1 MSLEFKHI
9 PVMSED
15 IDRILAPYKSGIYI
29 DCTFGG
35 GGITRKILSKKNT
48 RVISIDRDD
57 YVESF
62 SKEIKK
68 EYKNRFEFIIDRFS
82 NLENI
87 LKERNLQNI
96 PVAIIFDLGLSS
108 FQIDNPE
115 RGFSY
120 RQDGLLKMTMGKNNV
135 TAHDIVN
142 KLDQKDLRNIFSLFG
157 EDKDSGLIAKL
168 IVQKRQDKE
177 INSTQELA
185 EIILRAKRYKNS
197 KYNKYNKYNKVD
209 SCAKIFQAIRM
220 IVNQELS
227 ELYKGLISAIK
238 NLSID
243 GKIVVIT
250 FHSLE
255 DKIVKKVLDVFS
267 NKTKGT
273 SRYLP
278 ESNKNESFNILE
290 IKNRKPIIA
299 SEKETK
305 KNNRARS
312 AKLRCATKI
321 QDHSFEFK
329 RSYLNLEK
337 YFQLEEVMH
346 A

>member
-15 IDRILAPYKSGIYI
+15 IDKILTPYKSGIYI

-87 LKERNLQNI
+87 LKERNLHNI

-177 INSTQELA
+177 IDSTQELA

-197 KYNKYNKYNKVD
+197 KYNKVD

-227 ELYKGLISAIK
+227 ELYEGLISAIK

-255 DKIVKKVLDVFS
+255 DKIVKKVFDVFS

-278 ESNKNESFNILE
+278 ESNKNENFNILE
-290 IKNRKPIIA
+290 IKNRKPIRLPTHA
-299 SEKETK
+299 PPCSAWPRCGGTSRAGETRRTDV
-305 KNNRARS
+305 RARRGARARFS
-312 AKLRCATKI
+312 R
-321 QDHSFEFK
+321 SFC
-329 RSYLNLEK
+329 
-337 YFQLEEVMH
+337 
-346 A
+346 

>member
-15 IDRILAPYKSGIYI
+15 IDKILTPYKSGVYI

-35 GGITRKILSKKNT
+35 GSITREILSKKNT
-48 RVISIDRDD
+48 KVISIDRDNF
-57 YVESF
+57 VETF
-62 SKEIKK
+62 SKEISK
-68 EYKNRFEFIIDRFS
+68 EYNNRFEFIIDRFS

-87 LKERNLQNI
+87 LKERNLQKV

-120 RQDGLLKMTMGKNNV
+120 RQDGLLKMTMGKNNI

-142 KLDQKDLRNIFSLFG
+142 KLDLKDLRNIFNLFG

-177 INSTQELA
+177 INSTKELV

-197 KYNKYNKYNKVD
+197 KYNKVD

-220 IVNQELS
+220 IVNQELT
-227 ELYKGLISAIK
+227 ELYEGLISAIN

-255 DKIVKKVLDVFS
+255 DKIVKKVFDFFS
-267 NKTKGT
+267 NKKKGT

-278 ESNKNESFNILE
+278 QNNENENFNILE
-290 IKNRKPIIA
+290 IKDRKPTIA
-299 SEKETK
+299 SEKEIK
-305 KNNRARS
+305 NNNRARS
-312 AKLRCATKI
+312 AKLRCATKV

>member
-15 IDRILAPYKSGIYI
+15 IDRILTPYKSGLYI

-35 GGITRKILSKKNT
+35 GSITKKILSKKNT
-48 RVISIDRDD
+48 KVISIDRDNF
-57 YVESF
+57 VESF
-62 SKEIKK
+62 SKEISK

-87 LKERNLQNI
+87 LKKRNLQKI

-120 RQDGLLKMTMGKNNV
+120 RQDGLLKMTMGKNNI

-142 KLDQKDLRNIFSLFG
+142 KLEQKDLRNIFSLFG

-168 IVQKRQDKE
+168 IVQKREDKE
-177 INSTQELA
+177 ISSTQELA

-197 KYNKYNKYNKVD
+197 KYNKVD

-220 IVNQELS
+220 VVNQELT
-227 ELYKGLISAIK
+227 ELYEGLISAIK

-255 DKIVKKVLDVFS
+255 DKVVKKVFDFFS
-267 NKTKGT
+267 NKKKGT

-278 ESNKNESFNILE
+278 ESNENENLNILE
-290 IKNRKPIIA
+290 VKDRKPIIA
-299 SEKETK
+299 SEKETRN
-305 KNNRARS
+305 NNRARS
-312 AKLRCATKI
+312 AKLRYAIKI

-329 RSYLNLEK
+329 RSHLNLEK
-337 YFQLEEVMH
+337 YFQLEEVIH

>member
-15 IDRILAPYKSGIYI
+15 IDKILTPYKSGVYI

-35 GGITRKILSKKNT
+35 GSITRQILSKKNT
-48 RVISIDRDD
+48 KLISIDRDNF
-57 YVESF
+57 VETF
-62 SKEIKK
+62 SKEISK
-68 EYKNRFEFIIDRFS
+68 EYNNRFEFIIDRFS

-87 LKERNLQNI
+87 LKERNLQKV

-142 KLDQKDLRNIFSLFG
+142 KLDLKDLRNIFNLFG

-177 INSTQELA
+177 INSTKELA

-197 KYNKYNKYNKVD
+197 KYNKVD

-220 IVNQELS
+220 IVNQELT
-227 ELYKGLISAIK
+227 ELYEGLISAIN

-255 DKIVKKVLDVFS
+255 DKIVKKVFDFFS
-267 NKTKGT
+267 NKKKGT

-278 ESNKNESFNILE
+278 QNNENENFNILE
-290 IKNRKPIIA
+290 IKNRKPTIA
-299 SEKETK
+299 SEKEIK
-305 KNNRARS
+305 NNNRARS
-312 AKLRCATKI
+312 AKLRCATKV

>member
-15 IDRILAPYKSGIYI
+15 IDRILTPYKSGLYI

-35 GGITRKILSKKNT
+35 GSITRKILSKKNT
-48 RVISIDRDD
+48 KVISIDRDNF
-57 YVESF
+57 VESF
-62 SKEIKK
+62 SKEISK

-87 LKERNLQNI
+87 LKKRNLQKI

-120 RQDGLLKMTMGKNNV
+120 RQDGLLKMTMGKNNI
-135 TAHDIVN
+135 TAHDIIN
-142 KLDQKDLRNIFSLFG
+142 KLEQKDLRNIFSLFG

-168 IVQKRQDKE
+168 IVQKREDKE
-177 INSTQELA
+177 ISSTQELA

-197 KYNKYNKYNKVD
+197 KYNKVD

-220 IVNQELS
+220 VVNQELT
-227 ELYKGLISAIK
+227 ELYEGLISAIK

-255 DKIVKKVLDVFS
+255 DKIVKKVFDFFS
-267 NKTKGT
+267 NKKKGT

-278 ESNKNESFNILE
+278 ESNENENLNILE
-290 IKNRKPIIA
+290 VKDRKPIIA
-299 SEKETK
+299 SEKETRN
-305 KNNRARS
+305 NNRARS
-312 AKLRCATKI
+312 AKLRYAIKI

-329 RSYLNLEK
+329 RSHLNLEK

>member
-15 IDRILAPYKSGIYI
+15 ICKILTPYKPGVYI

-35 GGITRKILSKKNT
+35 GSITREILSKKNT
-48 RVISIDRDD
+48 KVISIDRDNF
-57 YVESF
+57 VETF
-62 SKEIKK
+62 SKEIGK
-68 EYKNRFEFIIDRFS
+68 EYNNRFEFIIDRFS

-87 LKERNLQNI
+87 LKERNLQKV

-120 RQDGLLKMTMGKNNV
+120 RQDGLLKMTMGKNNI

-142 KLDQKDLRNIFSLFG
+142 KLDLKDLRNIFNLFG

-177 INSTQELA
+177 INSTKELA

-197 KYNKYNKYNKVD
+197 KYNKVD

-220 IVNQELS
+220 IVNQELT
-227 ELYKGLISAIK
+227 ELYEGLISAIN

-255 DKIVKKVLDVFS
+255 DKIVKKVFDFFS
-267 NKTKGT
+267 NKKKGT

-278 ESNKNESFNILE
+278 QNNENENFNILE
-290 IKNRKPIIA
+290 IKDRKPTIA
-299 SEKETK
+299 SEKEIK
-305 KNNRARS
+305 NNNRARS
-312 AKLRCATKI
+312 AKLRCATKV

>member
-15 IDRILAPYKSGIYI
+15 IDKILTPYKSGVYI

-35 GGITRKILSKKNT
+35 GSITREILSKKNT
-48 RVISIDRDD
+48 KVISIDRDNF
-57 YVESF
+57 VETF
-62 SKEIKK
+62 SKEIGK
-68 EYKNRFEFIIDRFS
+68 EYNNRFEFIIDRFS

-87 LKERNLQNI
+87 LKERNLQKV

-120 RQDGLLKMTMGKNNV
+120 RQDGLLKMTMGKNNI

-142 KLDQKDLRNIFSLFG
+142 KLDLKDLRNIFNLFG

-177 INSTQELA
+177 INSTKELA

-197 KYNKYNKYNKVD
+197 KYNKYNKVD

-220 IVNQELS
+220 IVNQELT
-227 ELYKGLISAIK
+227 ELYEGLISAIN

-255 DKIVKKVLDVFS
+255 DKIVKKVFDFFS
-267 NKTKGT
+267 NKKKGT

-278 ESNKNESFNILE
+278 QNNENENFNILE
-290 IKNRKPIIA
+290 IKDRKPTIA
-299 SEKETK
+299 SEKEIK
-305 KNNRARS
+305 NNNRARS
-312 AKLRCATKI
+312 AKLRCATKV

>member
-15 IDRILAPYKSGIYI
+15 IDRILTPYKSGLYI

-35 GGITRKILSKKNT
+35 GSITRKILSKKNT
-48 RVISIDRDD
+48 KVISIDRDNF
-57 YVESF
+57 VESF
-62 SKEIKK
+62 SKEIGK
-68 EYKNRFEFIIDRFS
+68 EYKNRFEFVIDRFS

-87 LKERNLQNI
+87 LKERNLQKI

-135 TAHDIVN
+135 TAHDIIN
-142 KLDQKDLRNIFSLFG
+142 KLEQKDLRNIFNLFG

-185 EIILRAKRYKNS
+185 DIILRAKRYKNS
-197 KYNKYNKYNKVD
+197 KYNKVD
-209 SCAKIFQAIRM
+209 ACAKIFQAIRM
-220 IVNQELS
+220 VVNQELT
-227 ELYKGLISAIK
+227 ELYEGLTSAIK

-255 DKIVKKVLDVFS
+255 DKIVKKIFDIFS
-267 NKTKGT
+267 NKRKGT

-278 ESNKNESFNILE
+278 ENNENDNFNILE

-299 SEKETK
+299 SEKEIK
-305 KNNRARS
+305 NNNRARS

-321 QDHSFEFK
+321 KDNSFEFK

>member
-15 IDRILAPYKSGIYI
+15 IDRILTPYKSGLYI

-35 GGITRKILSKKNT
+35 GSITKKILSKKNT
-48 RVISIDRDD
+48 KVISIDRDNF
-57 YVESF
+57 VESF
-62 SKEIKK
+62 SKEISK

-87 LKERNLQNI
+87 LKKRNLQKI

-120 RQDGLLKMTMGKNNV
+120 RQDGLLKMTMGKNNI

-142 KLDQKDLRNIFSLFG
+142 KLEQKDLRNIFSLFG

-168 IVQKRQDKE
+168 IVQKREDKE
-177 INSTQELA
+177 ISSTQELA
-185 EIILRAKRYKNS
+185 EIILRAKRYKN
-197 KYNKYNKYNKVD
+197 NKYNKVD

-220 IVNQELS
+220 VVNQELT
-227 ELYKGLISAIK
+227 ELYEGLISAIK

-255 DKIVKKVLDVFS
+255 DKVVKKVFDFFS
-267 NKTKGT
+267 NKKKGT

-278 ESNKNESFNILE
+278 ESNENENLNILE
-290 IKNRKPIIA
+290 VKDRKPIIA
-299 SEKETK
+299 SEKETRN
-305 KNNRARS
+305 NNRARS
-312 AKLRCATKI
+312 AKLRYAIKI

-329 RSYLNLEK
+329 RSHLNLEK

>member
-15 IDRILAPYKSGIYI
+15 IDRILTPYKSGLYI

-35 GGITRKILSKKNT
+35 GSITRKILSKKNT
-48 RVISIDRDD
+48 KVISIDRDNF
-57 YVESF
+57 VESF
-62 SKEIKK
+62 SKEISK

-87 LKERNLQNI
+87 LKKRNLQKI

-120 RQDGLLKMTMGKNNV
+120 RQDGLLKMTMGKNNI

-142 KLDQKDLRNIFSLFG
+142 KLEQKDLRNIFSLFG

-168 IVQKRQDKE
+168 IVQKREDKE
-177 INSTQELA
+177 ISSTQELA

-197 KYNKYNKYNKVD
+197 KYNKVD

-220 IVNQELS
+220 VVNQELT
-227 ELYKGLISAIK
+227 ELYEGLISAIK

-255 DKIVKKVLDVFS
+255 DKIVKKVFDFFS
-267 NKTKGT
+267 NKKKGT

-278 ESNKNESFNILE
+278 ESNENENLNILE
-290 IKNRKPIIA
+290 VKDRKPIIA

-305 KNNRARS
+305 NNNRARS
-312 AKLRCATKI
+312 AKLRYATKI

-329 RSYLNLEK
+329 RSHLNLEK

>member
-15 IDRILAPYKSGIYI
+15 IDKILTPYKSGVYI

-35 GGITRKILSKKNT
+35 GSITREILSKKNT
-48 RVISIDRDD
+48 KVISIDRDNF
-57 YVESF
+57 VETF
-62 SKEIKK
+62 SKEIGK
-68 EYKNRFEFIIDRFS
+68 EYNNRFEFIIDRFS

-87 LKERNLQNI
+87 LKERNLQKV

-142 KLDQKDLRNIFSLFG
+142 KLDLKDLRNIFNLFG

-177 INSTQELA
+177 INSTKELA

-197 KYNKYNKYNKVD
+197 KYNKVD

-220 IVNQELS
+220 IVNQELT
-227 ELYKGLISAIK
+227 ELYEGLISAIN

-255 DKIVKKVLDVFS
+255 DKIVKKVFDFFS
-267 NKTKGT
+267 NKKKGT

-278 ESNKNESFNILE
+278 QNNENENFNILE
-290 IKNRKPIIA
+290 IKDRKPTIA
-299 SEKETK
+299 SEKEIK
-305 KNNRARS
+305 NNNRARS
-312 AKLRCATKI
+312 AKLRCATKV

-337 YFQLEEVMH
+337 YFQLEEVIH

>member
-15 IDRILAPYKSGIYI
+15 IDKILAPYKSGIYI

-48 RVISIDRDD
+48 QVISIDRDNF
-57 YVESF
+57 VEFF
-62 SKEIKK
+62 STEIKK
-68 EYKNRFEFIIDRFS
+68 EYKERFEFIIDKFS

-87 LKERNLQNI
+87 LKERNLQKI

-120 RQDGLLKMTMGKNNV
+120 RHDGLLKMTMGKNNV

-168 IVQKRQDKE
+168 IVQKRKDKE

-197 KYNKYNKYNKVD
+197 KYNKVD

-227 ELYKGLISAIK
+227 ELYEGLISAIK

-255 DKIVKKVLDVFS
+255 DKVVKKIFDIFS
-267 NKTKGT
+267 NKIIGT

-278 ESNKNESFNILE
+278 EGNVSKNFNILE
-290 IKNRKPIIA
+290 IKNRRPIIA

-305 KNNRARS
+305 NNNRARS

-337 YFQLEEVMH
+337 YFQLEEVLH

>member
-15 IDRILAPYKSGIYI
+15 IDKILTPYKSGVYI

-35 GGITRKILSKKNT
+35 GSITREILSNKNT
-48 RVISIDRDD
+48 KVISIDRDNF
-57 YVESF
+57 VETF
-62 SKEIKK
+62 SKEISK
-68 EYKNRFEFIIDRFS
+68 EYNNRFEFIIDRFS

-87 LKERNLQNI
+87 LKERNLQKV

-142 KLDQKDLRNIFSLFG
+142 KLDLKDLRNIFNLFG

-177 INSTQELA
+177 INSTKELA

-197 KYNKYNKYNKVD
+197 KYNKVD

-220 IVNQELS
+220 IVNQELT
-227 ELYKGLISAIK
+227 ELYEGLISAIN

-255 DKIVKKVLDVFS
+255 DKIVKKVFDFFS
-267 NKTKGT
+267 NKKKGT

-278 ESNKNESFNILE
+278 QNNENENFNILE
-290 IKNRKPIIA
+290 IKDRKPTIA
-299 SEKETK
+299 SEKEIK
-305 KNNRARS
+305 NNNRARS
-312 AKLRCATKI
+312 AKLRCATKV

>member
-15 IDRILAPYKSGIYI
+15 IDRILTPYKSGLYI

-35 GGITRKILSKKNT
+35 GSITRKILSKKNT
-48 RVISIDRDD
+48 KVISIDRDNF
-57 YVESF
+57 VESF
-62 SKEIKK
+62 SKEISK

-87 LKERNLQNI
+87 LKKRNLQKI

-120 RQDGLLKMTMGKNNV
+120 RQDGLLKMTMGKNNI
-135 TAHDIVN
+135 TAHDIIN
-142 KLDQKDLRNIFSLFG
+142 KLEQKDLRNIFSLFG

-168 IVQKRQDKE
+168 IVQKREDKE
-177 INSTQELA
+177 ISSTQELA

-197 KYNKYNKYNKVD
+197 KYNKVD

-220 IVNQELS
+220 VVNQELT
-227 ELYKGLISAIK
+227 ELYEGLISAIK

-255 DKIVKKVLDVFS
+255 DKVVKKVFDFFS
-267 NKTKGT
+267 NKKKGT

-278 ESNKNESFNILE
+278 ESNENENLNILE
-290 IKNRKPIIA
+290 VKDRKPIIA
-299 SEKETK
+299 SEKETRN
-305 KNNRARS
+305 NNRARS
-312 AKLRCATKI
+312 AKLRYAIKI

-329 RSYLNLEK
+329 RSHLNLEK

>member
-15 IDRILAPYKSGIYI
+15 IDKILTPYKSGVYI

-35 GGITRKILSKKNT
+35 GSITREILSKKNT
-48 RVISIDRDD
+48 KVISIDRDNF
-57 YVESF
+57 VETF
-62 SKEIKK
+62 SKEISK
-68 EYKNRFEFIIDRFS
+68 EYNNRFEFIIDRFS

-87 LKERNLQNI
+87 LKERNLQKV

-135 TAHDIVN
+135 TAFDIVN
-142 KLDQKDLRNIFSLFG
+142 KLDLKDLRNIFNLFG

-177 INSTQELA
+177 INSTKELA

-197 KYNKYNKYNKVD
+197 KYNKVD

-220 IVNQELS
+220 IVNQELT
-227 ELYKGLISAIK
+227 ELYEGLISAIN

-255 DKIVKKVLDVFS
+255 DKIVKKVFDFFS
-267 NKTKGT
+267 NKKKGT

-278 ESNKNESFNILE
+278 QNNENENFNILE
-290 IKNRKPIIA
+290 IKDRKPTIA
-299 SEKETK
+299 SEKEIK
-305 KNNRARS
+305 NNNRARS
-312 AKLRCATKI
+312 AKLRCATKV

>member
-15 IDRILAPYKSGIYI
+15 IDKILTPYKSGVYI

-35 GGITRKILSKKNT
+35 GSITREILSKKNT
-48 RVISIDRDD
+48 KVISIDRDNF
-57 YVESF
+57 VETF
-62 SKEIKK
+62 SKEIGK
-68 EYKNRFEFIIDRFS
+68 EYNNRFEFIIDRFS

-87 LKERNLQNI
+87 LKERNLQKV

-108 FQIDNPE
+108 FQIDNPK

-120 RQDGLLKMTMGKNNV
+120 RQDGLLKMTMGKNNI

-142 KLDQKDLRNIFSLFG
+142 KLDLKDLRNIFNLFG

-177 INSTQELA
+177 INSTKELA

-197 KYNKYNKYNKVD
+197 KYNKVD

-220 IVNQELS
+220 IVNQELT
-227 ELYKGLISAIK
+227 ELYEGLISAIN

-255 DKIVKKVLDVFS
+255 DKIVKKVFDFFS
-267 NKTKGT
+267 NKKKGT

-278 ESNKNESFNILE
+278 QNNENENFNILE
-290 IKNRKPIIA
+290 IKDRKPTIA
-299 SEKETK
+299 SEKEIK
-305 KNNRARS
+305 NNNRARS
-312 AKLRCATKI
+312 AKLRCATKV

>member
-15 IDRILAPYKSGIYI
+15 IDRILTPYKSGLYI

-35 GGITRKILSKKNT
+35 GSITRKILSKKNT
-48 RVISIDRDD
+48 KVISIDRDNF
-57 YVESF
+57 VESF
-62 SKEIKK
+62 SKEIGK
-68 EYKNRFEFIIDRFS
+68 EYKNRFEFVIDRFS

-87 LKERNLQNI
+87 LKERNLQKI

-135 TAHDIVN
+135 TAHDIIN
-142 KLDQKDLRNIFSLFG
+142 KLEQKDLRNIFNLFG

-185 EIILRAKRYKNS
+185 DIIIRAKRYKNS
-197 KYNKYNKYNKVD
+197 KYNKVD
-209 SCAKIFQAIRM
+209 ACAKIFQAIRM
-220 IVNQELS
+220 IVNQELT
-227 ELYKGLISAIK
+227 ELYEGLTSAIK

-243 GKIVVIT
+243 GKIIVIT

-255 DKIVKKVLDVFS
+255 DKIVKKIFDIFS
-267 NKTKGT
+267 NKRKGT

-278 ESNKNESFNILE
+278 ENNENDNFNILE

-299 SEKETK
+299 SEKEIK
-305 KNNRARS
+305 NNNRARS

-321 QDHSFEFK
+321 KDHSFEFK

>member
-15 IDRILAPYKSGIYI
+15 IDKILAPYKSGIYI

-48 RVISIDRDD
+48 QVISIDRDNF
-57 YVESF
+57 VEFF
-62 SKEIKK
+62 STEIKK
-68 EYKNRFEFIIDRFS
+68 EYKERFEFIIDKFS

-87 LKERNLQNI
+87 LKERNLQKI

-168 IVQKRQDKE
+168 IVQKRKDKE

-197 KYNKYNKYNKVD
+197 KYNKVD

-227 ELYKGLISAIK
+227 ELYEGLISAIK
-238 NLSID
+238 NLSVD

-255 DKIVKKVLDVFS
+255 DKVVKKIFDIFS
-267 NKTKGT
+267 NKIIGT

-278 ESNKNESFNILE
+278 EGNVSKNFNILE
-290 IKNRKPIIA
+290 IKNRRPIIA

-305 KNNRARS
+305 NNNRARS

-337 YFQLEEVMH
+337 YFQLEEVLH

>member
-15 IDRILAPYKSGIYI
+15 IDKILTPYKSGVYI

-35 GGITRKILSKKNT
+35 GSITREILSKKNT
-48 RVISIDRDD
+48 KVISIDRDNF
-57 YVESF
+57 VETF
-62 SKEIKK
+62 SKEISK
-68 EYKNRFEFIIDRFS
+68 EYNNRFEFIIDRFS

-87 LKERNLQNI
+87 LKERNLQKI

-135 TAHDIVN
+135 TAFDIVN
-142 KLDQKDLRNIFSLFG
+142 KLDLKDLRNIFNLFG

-177 INSTQELA
+177 INSTKELA

-197 KYNKYNKYNKVD
+197 QYNKVD

-220 IVNQELS
+220 IVNQELT
-227 ELYKGLISAIK
+227 ELYEGLISAIN

-255 DKIVKKVLDVFS
+255 DKIVKKVFNFFS
-267 NKTKGT
+267 NKKKGT

-278 ESNKNESFNILE
+278 QNNENENFNILE
-290 IKNRKPIIA
+290 IKDRKPTIA
-299 SEKETK
+299 SEKEIK
-305 KNNRARS
+305 NNNRARS
-312 AKLRCATKI
+312 AKLRCATKV

>member
-15 IDRILAPYKSGIYI
+15 IDKILTPYKSGVYI

-35 GGITRKILSKKNT
+35 GSITREILSKKNT
-48 RVISIDRDD
+48 KVISIDRDNF
-57 YVESF
+57 VETF
-62 SKEIKK
+62 SKEIGK
-68 EYKNRFEFIIDRFS
+68 EYNNRFEFIIDRFS

-87 LKERNLQNI
+87 LKERNLQKV

-120 RQDGLLKMTMGKNNV
+120 RQDGLLKMTMGKNNI

-142 KLDQKDLRNIFSLFG
+142 KLDLKDLRNLFNLFG

-177 INSTQELA
+177 INSTKELA

-197 KYNKYNKYNKVD
+197 KYNKVD

-220 IVNQELS
+220 IVNQELT
-227 ELYKGLISAIK
+227 ELYEGLISAIN

-255 DKIVKKVLDVFS
+255 DKIVKKVFDFFS
-267 NKTKGT
+267 NKKKGT

-278 ESNKNESFNILE
+278 QNNENENFNILE
-290 IKNRKPIIA
+290 IKDRKPTIA
-299 SEKETK
+299 SEKEIK
-305 KNNRARS
+305 NNNRARS
-312 AKLRCATKI
+312 AKLRCATKV

>member
-15 IDRILAPYKSGIYI
+15 IGKILTPYKSGVYI

-35 GGITRKILSKKNT
+35 GSITREILSKKNT
-48 RVISIDRDD
+48 KVISIDRDNF
-57 YVESF
+57 VETF
-62 SKEIKK
+62 SKEIGK
-68 EYKNRFEFIIDRFS
+68 EYNNRFEFIIDRFS

-87 LKERNLQNI
+87 LKERNLQKV

-142 KLDQKDLRNIFSLFG
+142 KLDLKDLRNIFNLFG

-177 INSTQELA
+177 INSTKELA

-197 KYNKYNKYNKVD
+197 KYNKVD

-220 IVNQELS
+220 IVNQELT
-227 ELYKGLISAIK
+227 ELYEGLISAIN

-255 DKIVKKVLDVFS
+255 DKIVKKVFDFFS
-267 NKTKGT
+267 NKKKGT

-278 ESNKNESFNILE
+278 QNNENENFNILE
-290 IKNRKPIIA
+290 IKDRKPTIA
-299 SEKETK
+299 SEKEIK
-305 KNNRARS
+305 NNNRARS
-312 AKLRCATKI
+312 AKLRCATKV

>member
-15 IDRILAPYKSGIYI
+15 IDKILTPYKSGVYI

-35 GGITRKILSKKNT
+35 GSITRQILSKKNT
-48 RVISIDRDD
+48 KLISIDRDNF
-57 YVESF
+57 VETF
-62 SKEIKK
+62 SKEISK
-68 EYKNRFEFIIDRFS
+68 EYNNRFEFIIDRFS

-87 LKERNLQNI
+87 LKERNLQKI

-142 KLDQKDLRNIFSLFG
+142 KLDLKDLRNIFNLFG

-177 INSTQELA
+177 INSTKELA

-197 KYNKYNKYNKVD
+197 KYNKVD

-220 IVNQELS
+220 IVNQELT
-227 ELYKGLISAIK
+227 ELYEGLISAIN

-255 DKIVKKVLDVFS
+255 DKIVKKVFDFFS
-267 NKTKGT
+267 NKKKGT

-278 ESNKNESFNILE
+278 QNNENENFNILE
-290 IKNRKPIIA
+290 IKDRKPTIA
-299 SEKETK
+299 SEKEIK
-305 KNNRARS
+305 NNNRARS
-312 AKLRCATKI
+312 AKLRCATKV

>member
-15 IDRILAPYKSGIYI
+15 IDKILTPYKSGVYI

-35 GGITRKILSKKNT
+35 GSITREILSKKNT
-48 RVISIDRDD
+48 KVISIDRDNF
-57 YVESF
+57 VETF
-62 SKEIKK
+62 SKEIGK
-68 EYKNRFEFIIDRFS
+68 EYNNRFEFIIDRFS

-87 LKERNLQNI
+87 LKERNLQKV

-142 KLDQKDLRNIFSLFG
+142 KLDLKDLRNIFNLFG

-177 INSTQELA
+177 INSTKELA

-197 KYNKYNKYNKVD
+197 KYNKVD

-220 IVNQELS
+220 IVNQELT
-227 ELYKGLISAIK
+227 ELYEGLISAIN

-255 DKIVKKVLDVFS
+255 DKIVKKVFDFFS
-267 NKTKGT
+267 NKKKGT

-278 ESNKNESFNILE
+278 QNNENENFNILE
-290 IKNRKPIIA
+290 IKDRKPTIA
-299 SEKETK
+299 SEKEIK
-305 KNNRARS
+305 NNNRARS
-312 AKLRCATKI
+312 AKLRCATKV

>member
-9 PVMSED
+9 PVMSDD
-15 IDRILAPYKSGIYI
+15 IDRILTPYKSGLYI

-35 GGITRKILSKKNT
+35 GSITRKILSKKNT
-48 RVISIDRDD
+48 KVISIDRDNF
-57 YVESF
+57 VESF
-62 SKEIKK
+62 SKEINK
-68 EYKNRFEFIIDRFS
+68 EYKNRFEFIIDKFS

-87 LKERNLQNI
+87 LKKRNLQKI

-120 RQDGLLKMTMGKNNV
+120 RQDGLLKMTMGKNNI

-142 KLDQKDLRNIFSLFG
+142 KLEQKDLRNIFSLFG

-168 IVQKRQDKE
+168 IVQKREDKE
-177 INSTQELA
+177 ISSTQELA

-197 KYNKYNKYNKVD
+197 KYNKVD

-220 IVNQELS
+220 VVNQELT
-227 ELYKGLISAIK
+227 ELYEGLISAIK

-255 DKIVKKVLDVFS
+255 DKIVKKVFDFFS
-267 NKTKGT
+267 NKKKGT

-278 ESNKNESFNILE
+278 ESNENENLNILE
-290 IKNRKPIIA
+290 VKDRKPIIA
-299 SEKETK
+299 SEKETRN
-305 KNNRARS
+305 NNRARS
-312 AKLRCATKI
+312 AKLRYAIKI

-329 RSYLNLEK
+329 RSHLNLEK

>member
-15 IDRILAPYKSGIYI
+15 IDKILAPYKSGIYI

-87 LKERNLQNI
+87 LKERNLHNI

-177 INSTQELA
+177 IDSTQELA

-197 KYNKYNKYNKVD
+197 KYNKVD

-227 ELYKGLISAIK
+227 ELYEGLISAIK

-255 DKIVKKVLDVFS
+255 DKIVKKVFDVFS

-278 ESNKNESFNILE
+278 ESNKNENFNILE
-290 IKNRKPIIA
+290 IKNRKPITA

-305 KNNRARS
+305 NNNRARS
-312 AKLRCATKI
+312 AKLRSATKI
-321 QDHSFEFK
+321 KDHPFVFK

>member
-15 IDRILAPYKSGIYI
+15 IDKILTPYKSGVYI

-35 GGITRKILSKKNT
+35 GSITRQILSKKNT
-48 RVISIDRDD
+48 KLISIDRDNF
-57 YVESF
+57 VETF
-62 SKEIKK
+62 SKEISK
-68 EYKNRFEFIIDRFS
+68 EYNNRLEFIIDRFS
-82 NLENI
+82 NLANI
-87 LKERNLQNI
+87 LKERNLQKI
-96 PVAIIFDLGLSS
+96 PVAIIFDLGVSS

-142 KLDQKDLRNIFSLFG
+142 KLDLKDLRNIFNLFG

-177 INSTQELA
+177 INSTKELA

-197 KYNKYNKYNKVD
+197 KYNKVD

-220 IVNQELS
+220 IVNQELT
-227 ELYKGLISAIK
+227 ELYEGLISAIN

-255 DKIVKKVLDVFS
+255 DKIVKKVFDFFS
-267 NKTKGT
+267 NKKKGT

-278 ESNKNESFNILE
+278 QNNENENFKILE
-290 IKNRKPIIA
+290 IKNRKPTIA
-299 SEKETK
+299 SEKEIK
-305 KNNRARS
+305 NNNRARS
-312 AKLRCATKI
+312 AKLRCATKV

-337 YFQLEEVMH
+337 YFQLEEVIH

>member
-1 MSLEFKHI
+1 MSLELEHI

-15 IDRILAPYKSGIYI
+15 IDKILTPYKSGVYI

-35 GGITRKILSKKNT
+35 GSITREILSKKNT
-48 RVISIDRDD
+48 KVISIDRDNF
-57 YVESF
+57 VETF
-62 SKEIKK
+62 SKEISK
-68 EYKNRFEFIIDRFS
+68 EYNNRFEFIIDRFS

-87 LKERNLQNI
+87 LKERNLQKI
-96 PVAIIFDLGLSS
+96 PVAIIFDLGVSS

-142 KLDQKDLRNIFSLFG
+142 KLDLKDLRNIFNLFG

-177 INSTQELA
+177 INSTKELA

-197 KYNKYNKYNKVD
+197 KYNKVE

-220 IVNQELS
+220 IVNQELT
-227 ELYKGLISAIK
+227 ELYEGLISAIN

-255 DKIVKKVLDVFS
+255 DKIVKKVFDFFS
-267 NKTKGT
+267 NKKKGT

-278 ESNKNESFNILE
+278 QNNENENFKILE
-290 IKNRKPIIA
+290 IKNRKPTIA
-299 SEKETK
+299 SEKEIK
-305 KNNRARS
+305 NNNRARS
-312 AKLRCATKI
+312 AKLRCATKV

>member
-15 IDRILAPYKSGIYI
+15 IDRILTPYKSGLYI

-35 GGITRKILSKKNT
+35 GSITKKILSKKNT
-48 RVISIDRDD
+48 KVISIDRDNF
-57 YVESF
+57 VESF
-62 SKEIKK
+62 SKEIGK
-68 EYKNRFEFIIDRFS
+68 EYKNRFKFVIDRFS

-87 LKERNLQNI
+87 LKERNLQKI

-135 TAHDIVN
+135 TAHDIIN
-142 KLDQKDLRNIFSLFG
+142 KLEQKDLRNIFNLFG

-185 EIILRAKRYKNS
+185 DIILRAKRYKNS
-197 KYNKYNKYNKVD
+197 KYNKVD
-209 SCAKIFQAIRM
+209 ACAKIFQAIRM
-220 IVNQELS
+220 VVNQELT
-227 ELYKGLISAIK
+227 ELYEGLTSAIK

-255 DKIVKKVLDVFS
+255 DKIVKKIFDIFS
-267 NKTKGT
+267 NKRKGT

-278 ESNKNESFNILE
+278 ENNENDNFNILE

-299 SEKETK
+299 SEKEIK
-305 KNNRARS
+305 NNNRARS

-321 QDHSFEFK
+321 KDHSFEFK

>member
-15 IDRILAPYKSGIYI
+15 IDRILTPYKSGLYI

-35 GGITRKILSKKNT
+35 GSITRKILSKKNT
-48 RVISIDRDD
+48 KVISIDRDNF
-57 YVESF
+57 VESF
-62 SKEIKK
+62 SKEISK

-87 LKERNLQNI
+87 LKKRNLQKI

-120 RQDGLLKMTMGKNNV
+120 RQDGLLKMTMGKNNI

-142 KLDQKDLRNIFSLFG
+142 KLEQKDLRNIFSLFG

-168 IVQKRQDKE
+168 IVQKREDKE
-177 INSTQELA
+177 ISSTQELA

-197 KYNKYNKYNKVD
+197 KYNKVD

-220 IVNQELS
+220 VVNQELT
-227 ELYKGLISAIK
+227 ELYEGLISAIK

-255 DKIVKKVLDVFS
+255 DKVVKKVFDFFS
-267 NKTKGT
+267 NKKKGT

-278 ESNKNESFNILE
+278 ESNENENLNILVV
-290 IKNRKPIIA
+290 KDRKPIIA
-299 SEKETK
+299 SEKETRN
-305 KNNRARS
+305 NNRARS
-312 AKLRCATKI
+312 AKLRYAIKI

-329 RSYLNLEK
+329 RSHLNLEK
-337 YFQLEEVMH
+337 YFKLEEVMH

>member
-15 IDRILAPYKSGIYI
+15 IDRILTPYKSGLYI

-35 GGITRKILSKKNT
+35 GSITRKILSKKNT
-48 RVISIDRDD
+48 KVISIDRDNF
-57 YVESF
+57 VESF
-62 SKEIKK
+62 SKEIGK
-68 EYKNRFEFIIDRFS
+68 EYKNRFEFVIDRFS

-87 LKERNLQNI
+87 LKERNLQKI

-135 TAHDIVN
+135 TAHDIIN
-142 KLDQKDLRNIFSLFG
+142 KLEQKDLRNIFNLFG

-185 EIILRAKRYKNS
+185 DIILRAKRYKNS
-197 KYNKYNKYNKVD
+197 KYNKVD
-209 SCAKIFQAIRM
+209 ACAKIFQAIRM
-220 IVNQELS
+220 VVNQELT
-227 ELYKGLISAIK
+227 ELYEGLTSAIK

-255 DKIVKKVLDVFS
+255 DKIVKKIFDIFS
-267 NKTKGT
+267 NKKKGT

-278 ESNKNESFNILE
+278 ENNENDNFNILE

-299 SEKETK
+299 SEKEIK
-305 KNNRARS
+305 NNNRARS

-321 QDHSFEFK
+321 KDLSFEFK

>member
-15 IDRILAPYKSGIYI
+15 IDKILTPYKSGIYI

-197 KYNKYNKYNKVD
+197 KYNKVD

-227 ELYKGLISAIK
+227 ELYEGLISAIK

-255 DKIVKKVLDVFS
+255 DKIVKKVFDVFS

-305 KNNRARS
+305 NNNRARS

>member
-15 IDRILAPYKSGIYI
+15 ICKILTPYKPGVYI
-29 DCTFGG
+29 DCTFGCG
-35 GGITRKILSKKNT
+35 SITREILSKKNT
-48 RVISIDRDD
+48 KVISIDRDNF
-57 YVESF
+57 VETF
-62 SKEIKK
+62 SKEIGK
-68 EYKNRFEFIIDRFS
+68 EYNNRFEFIIDRFS

-87 LKERNLQNI
+87 LKERNLQKV

-142 KLDQKDLRNIFSLFG
+142 KLDLKDLRNIFNLFG

-177 INSTQELA
+177 INSTKELA

-197 KYNKYNKYNKVD
+197 KYNKVD

-220 IVNQELS
+220 IVNQELT
-227 ELYKGLISAIK
+227 ELYEGLISAIN

-255 DKIVKKVLDVFS
+255 DKIVKKVFDFFS
-267 NKTKGT
+267 NKKKGT

-278 ESNKNESFNILE
+278 QNNENENFNILE
-290 IKNRKPIIA
+290 IKDRKPTIA
-299 SEKETK
+299 SEKEIK
-305 KNNRARS
+305 NNNRARS
-312 AKLRCATKI
+312 AKLRCATKV

>member
-15 IDRILAPYKSGIYI
+15 IDRILTPYKSGLYI

-35 GGITRKILSKKNT
+35 GSITRKILSKKNT
-48 RVISIDRDD
+48 KVISIDRDNF
-57 YVESF
+57 VESF
-62 SKEIKK
+62 SKEIGK
-68 EYKNRFEFIIDRFS
+68 EYKNRFEFVIDRFS

-87 LKERNLQNI
+87 LKERNLQKI

-135 TAHDIVN
+135 TAHDIIN
-142 KLDQKDLRNIFSLFG
+142 KLEQKDLRNIFNLFG

-197 KYNKYNKYNKVD
+197 KYNQVD
-209 SCAKIFQAIRM
+209 ACAKIFQAIRM
-220 IVNQELS
+220 VVNQELT
-227 ELYKGLISAIK
+227 ELYEGLTSAIK

-255 DKIVKKVLDVFS
+255 DKIVKKIFDIFS
-267 NKTKGT
+267 NKRKGT

-278 ESNKNESFNILE
+278 ENNENDNFNILE

-299 SEKETK
+299 SEKEIK
-305 KNNRARS
+305 NNNRARS

-321 QDHSFEFK
+321 KDHSFEFK

>member
-15 IDRILAPYKSGIYI
+15 IDRILTPYKSGLYI

-35 GGITRKILSKKNT
+35 GSITRKILSKKNT
-48 RVISIDRDD
+48 KVISIDRDNF
-57 YVESF
+57 VESF
-62 SKEIKK
+62 SKEIGK
-68 EYKNRFEFIIDRFS
+68 EYKNRFEFVIDRFS

-87 LKERNLQNI
+87 LKEKNLQKI

-135 TAHDIVN
+135 TAHDIIN
-142 KLDQKDLRNIFSLFG
+142 KLEQKDLRNIFNLFG

-185 EIILRAKRYKNS
+185 DIILRAKRYKNS
-197 KYNKYNKYNKVD
+197 KYNKVD
-209 SCAKIFQAIRM
+209 ACAKIFQAIRM
-220 IVNQELS
+220 VVNQELT
-227 ELYKGLISAIK
+227 ELYEGLTSAIK

-243 GKIVVIT
+243 GKIIVIT

-255 DKIVKKVLDVFS
+255 DKIVKKIFDIFS
-267 NKTKGT
+267 NKRKGT

-278 ESNKNESFNILE
+278 ENNENDNFNILE

-299 SEKETK
+299 SEKEIK
-305 KNNRARS
+305 NNNRARS

-321 QDHSFEFK
+321 KDHSFEFK

>member
-15 IDRILAPYKSGIYI
+15 IDRILTPYKSGLYI

-35 GGITRKILSKKNT
+35 GSITRKILSKKNT
-48 RVISIDRDD
+48 KVISIDRDNF
-57 YVESF
+57 VESF
-62 SKEIKK
+62 SKEIGK

-87 LKERNLQNI
+87 LKERNLQKI

-142 KLDQKDLRNIFSLFG
+142 KLEQKDLRNIFNLFG

-185 EIILRAKRYKNS
+185 DIILRAKRYKNS
-197 KYNKYNKYNKVD
+197 KYNKVD
-209 SCAKIFQAIRM
+209 ACAKIFQAIRM
-220 IVNQELS
+220 IVNQELT
-227 ELYKGLISAIK
+227 ELYEGLTSAIK

-255 DKIVKKVLDVFS
+255 DKIVKKIFDIFS
-267 NKTKGT
+267 NKRKGT

-278 ESNKNESFNILE
+278 ENNENDNFNILE

-299 SEKETK
+299 SEKEIK
-305 KNNRARS
+305 NNNRARS

-321 QDHSFEFK
+321 KDHSFEFK

>member
-15 IDRILAPYKSGIYI
+15 IDKILAPYKSGIYI

-48 RVISIDRDD
+48 QVISIDRDNF
-57 YVESF
+57 VEFF
-62 SKEIKK
+62 STEIKK
-68 EYKNRFEFIIDRFS
+68 EYKERFEFIIDKFS

-87 LKERNLQNI
+87 LKERNLQKI

-142 KLDQKDLRNIFSLFG
+142 KLNQKDLRNIFSLFG

-168 IVQKRQDKE
+168 IVQKRKDKE

-197 KYNKYNKYNKVD
+197 KYNKVD

-227 ELYKGLISAIK
+227 ELYEGLISAIK

-255 DKIVKKVLDVFS
+255 DKVVKKIFDIFS
-267 NKTKGT
+267 NKIIGT

-278 ESNKNESFNILE
+278 EGNVSKNFNILE
-290 IKNRKPIIA
+290 IKNRRPIIA

-305 KNNRARS
+305 NNNRARS

-337 YFQLEEVMH
+337 YFQLEEVLH